1 MALHSYILHS
11 YAAKAAAI
19 IDAVLLQPA

>member
-11 YAAKAAAI
+11 YAAKAAAT
-19 IDAVLLQPA
+19 IDAVLLQPT